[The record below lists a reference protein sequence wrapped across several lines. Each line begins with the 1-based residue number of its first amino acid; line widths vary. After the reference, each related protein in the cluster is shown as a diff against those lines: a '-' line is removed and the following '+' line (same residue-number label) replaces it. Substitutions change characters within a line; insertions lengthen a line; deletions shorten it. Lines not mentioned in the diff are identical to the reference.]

1 MKYIIIGLGNFGAT
15 LAQLLTE
22 MGHEVIGVDNN
33 MSKVE
38 SLKEKITHTI
48 CLNSTDPL
56 SVENLPLRDTDIVMV
71 CIGENEGANLMTTA
85 LMKQYK
91 PKRLISRAVSP
102 LHQTILESMGITEII
117 HPEEETAIRWAKK
130 LNIKGVVE
138 SFELCEDYNIVEV
151 EVPERYVGKTLGE
164 IDLRNKYDL
173 LVLTTIK
180 FSPEINLIGISK
192 KTPRVKGVASAKT
205 VLEKGDLMVMY
216 GHIRNIKKL
225 LEN

>member
-1 MKYIIIGLGNFGAT
+1 MKYIILGLGNFGST
-15 LAQLLTE
+15 LAELLTQ

-33 MSKVE
+33 MGKVE

-56 SVENLPLRDTDIVMV
+56 SVENLPIRDTDVVMV

-85 LMKQYK
+85 LMKQYN

-102 LHQTILESMGITEII
+102 LHQTILEAMGITEII
-117 HPEEETAIRWAKK
+117 HPEEETATRWAKK

-164 IDLRNKYDL
+164 IDLRSKYDV
-173 LVLTTIK
+173 LVMTTIK
-180 FSPEINLIGISK
+180 LSQELNMIGVK
-192 KTPRVKGVASAKT
+192 RNTQRVKGVASAKT
-205 VLEKGDLMVMY
+205 ILEKGDLMVMY

>member
-1 MKYIIIGLGNFGAT
+1 MKYIIIGLGNFGST

-22 MGHEVIGVDNN
+22 MGNEVIGVDNN
-33 MSKVE
+33 MGKIE

-48 CLNSTDPL
+48 CLNSTDAL
-56 SVENLPLRDTDIVMV
+56 SVENLPIRDTDVVMV

-85 LMKQYK
+85 LMKQYQ

-102 LHQTILESMGITEII
+102 LHQTILEAMGVTEII

-138 SFELCEDYNIVEV
+138 SFELCDDYNIVEV
-151 EVPERYVGKTLGE
+151 VVPERYINKTLGE
-164 IDLRNKYDL
+164 VELRKKYDV

-180 FSPEINLIGISK
+180 MNQEVNTLGVSRK
-192 KTPRVKGVASAKT
+192 MPRVKGVASAET
-205 VLEKGDLMVMY
+205 VLEKGDLMVLY

-225 LEN
+225 LGT

>member
-1 MKYIIIGLGNFGAT
+1 MKYIILGLGNFGST
-15 LAQLLTE
+15 LAQLLTQ

-33 MSKVE
+33 MGKVE

-56 SVENLPLRDTDIVMV
+56 SVENLPLRDTDVVMV

-164 IDLRNKYDL
+164 IDLRNKYDV
-173 LVLTTIK
+173 LVMTTIK
-180 FSPEINLIGISK
+180 LDQEINMIGVSR
-192 KTPRVKGVASAKT
+192 KTQRVKGVASAKT